1 MRDTIPSSQGGK
13 KRSAQHL
20 RRSPPCIERN
30 LKEARI
36 MYDEHNNESKAQNN
50 ETSGSRNTN
59 EAYHWNTPAPES
71 GAYHS
76 GAGTRE
82 TFPQNGP
89 QQPSQDTQNTQQAQ
103 YVHAD
108 PVHTPEHGTPLYERE
123 HKRFGSGFH
132 GGSGGG
138 AKKNG
143 PGKIVAL
150 ALVCALG
157 GGLVGGVAGSAAGNS
172 FLRPSTTVQVSNRT
186 VNEVKKMKVD
196 GKTEMTNAE
205 NYAAN
210 VNSVVSINVGTQTN
224 YFGQTVEQASSGSG
238 FVLTQDGY
246 ILTNY
251 HVVENADSIKVTTY
265 SGDTYDA
272 AYIGGDQDY
281 DIAVI
286 KVDVTGLSPVTIG
299 DSDKVNVGDNVIAIG
314 NPLGELT
321 FSLSSG
327 SVSSANRAITVDG
340 TPFNMIQVDCAIN
353 PGNSGGPLLNSY
365 GEVIGIVSA
374 KYSTYSNTTVEG
386 LGFAIPINDVYA
398 MVQDIMQNGYVTD
411 KAYLGI
417 TGGTVTQQM
426 QMQYNLPT
434 SSGVYVYSVEQ
445 NGAAAKSDLHAGD
458 IIVKLGDADIT
469 SMTDL
474 MTAKKSYKAGDTA
487 KMTVNRSGED
497 VTLDFTFGTQPK
509 QSQDASQS
517 SSSSGASIPYYYYG
531 NPFGESYNG

>member
-1 MRDTIPSSQGGK
+1 
-13 KRSAQHL
+13 
-20 RRSPPCIERN
+20 
-30 LKEARI
+30 
-36 MYDEHNNESKAQNN
+36 MYDEHNKENKAQNSKPN
-50 ETSGSRNTN
+50 GDQNAN

-71 GAYHS
+71 SAYRS
-76 GAGTRE
+76 GAGARE
-82 TFPQNGP
+82 TFPQSNP
-89 QQPSQDTQNTQQAQ
+89 QQQPPPEPQSTQRPPYVQAE
-103 YVHAD
+103 

-132 GGSGGG
+132 GGGSGHSGSG
-138 AKKNG
+138 SGTKKNG
-143 PGKIVAL
+143 AGKIIAL

-186 VNEVKKMKVD
+186 VNEVKEMKVD
-196 GKTEMTNAE
+196 GKTEMTNSE

-224 YFGQTVEQASSGSG
+224 FFGQTVEQASSGSG

-251 HVVENADSIKVTTY
+251 HVVENANSIKVTTY

-272 AYIGGDQDY
+272 VYIGGDQDY

-353 PGNSGGPLLNSY
+353 PGNSGGPLFNTY

-445 NGAAAKSDLHAGD
+445 DGAAAQSDLRAGD
-458 IIVKLGDADIT
+458 IIVKLGDTEIS

-474 MTAKKSYKAGDTA
+474 MTAKKSYKAGDSA
-487 KMTVNRSGED
+487 KMTVNRSGEE
-497 VTLDFTFGTQPK
+497 VTLDFTFGSQPQ

-517 SSSSGASIPYYYYG
+517 SSDSGASIPYYYYG
-531 NPFGESYNG
+531 NPFGESYSG

>member
-1 MRDTIPSSQGGK
+1 M
-13 KRSAQHL
+13 
-20 RRSPPCIERN
+20 
-30 LKEARI
+30 
-36 MYDEHNNESKAQNN
+36 
-50 ETSGSRNTN
+50 
-59 EAYHWNTPAPES
+59 
-71 GAYHS
+71 
-76 GAGTRE
+76 
-82 TFPQNGP
+82 
-89 QQPSQDTQNTQQAQ
+89 
-103 YVHAD
+103 
-108 PVHTPEHGTPLYERE
+108 HTPEHGTPLYERE

-143 PGKIVAL
+143 AGKIVAL